1 MQRAV
6 SGFQWDDGN
15 WPKCAKHGVS
25 KDEIE
30 ALFVSD
36 ALFVHPA
43 LDNTVEEE
51 RFIAIGAG
59 LHGRWLFVVFTLRR
73 VEGKILIR
81 PISAR
86 YMHRKEIEHYERQK
100 ET

>member
-1 MQRAV
+1 MERVV

-30 ALFVSD
+30 ALFASQ
-36 ALFVHPA
+36 ALLVHPA
-43 LDNTVEEE
+43 LHDAAEEE
-51 RFIAIGAG
+51 RFIAIGPG
-59 LHGRWLFVVFTLRR
+59 PHGRWLFVVFTLRK
-73 VEGKILIR
+73 VKGETLIR

-86 YMHRKEIEHYERQK
+86 YMHRKEVEHYEQQK
-100 ET
+100 EA